1 MRSAGRPEQHG
12 ERVISGTPRSATTF
26 RTVIAYFDG
35 VSEFLDWVEENG
47 WVGWVGVALVFGII
61 ETLSLDLIFLML
73 AGGAVVGAVA
83 SLLGA
88 PFPLAAL
95 LAIVTSAALLGVV
108 RPVAKRHL
116 QSPFSTRTGV
126 AALVGA
132 RAVVLER
139 VEAHGGLIKLHGEVW
154 TARPYDGSQIIE
166 VGQPVDVVEIKGA
179 TALVYHAE
187 AF

>member
-1 MRSAGRPEQHG
+1 M
-12 ERVISGTPRSATTF
+12 
-26 RTVIAYFDG
+26 
-35 VSEFLDWVEENG
+35 SEFLDWVEGNG
-47 WVGWVGVALVFGII
+47 WVGWVGLALILGII

-73 AGGAVVGAVA
+73 AGGAVAGAIA

-88 PFPLAAL
+88 PFPLSV
-95 LAIVTSAALLGVV
+95 IVAVLTSAALLGVV

-116 QSPFSTRTGV
+116 QTPFATRTGV

-139 VEAHGGLIKLHGEVW
+139 VEPHSGLIKLRGEVW
-154 TARPYDGSQIIE
+154 TARPYDGTQVIE

-179 TALVYHAE
+179 TALVYQAE